1 MSPLLMPLWQGSVAP
16 HLCKKKAESIFIF
29 WQWWQK
35 AYQFPLPPQ
44 FLGELLGHVWT
55 EMPVES
61 AVIHAGHRLPVDK
74 NVVGTWLDFIFGEV
88 LVLSQFLIHSSAYT
102 GLKTV
107 EGCCKCIEPYMK
119 KKKKKS
125 ILILHLSSFLTSQ
138 WVGGWLFP
146 FSSQMWWCGR
156 NRNGEWKETKIL
168 TPRTNMLPV
177 PASEL
182 LILVKA
188 CAFPTFE
195 VK

>member
-1 MSPLLMPLWQGSVAP
+1 MTKGLSISP
-16 HLCKKKAESIFIF
+16 
-29 WQWWQK
+29 
-35 AYQFPLPPQ
+35 PPTVPRW
-44 FLGELLGHVWT
+44 LIGTCVDRN
-55 EMPVES
+55 VES
-61 AVIHAGHRLPVDK
+61 SVIHAGHRLPVDK
-74 NVVGTWLDFIFGEV
+74 NVAGTWLDFIFGEV

-107 EGCCKCIEPYMK
+107 EGCCKCIEPYMKK

-168 TPRTNMLPV
+168 TPRKNMLPV

-182 LILVKA
+182 LI
-188 CAFPTFE
+188 
-195 VK
+195 